1 VRHVSCGSYAAVAL
15 TTDGAAFTW
24 GKGARGV
31 LGHGHTRD
39 VASPTRVGA
48 LSGTFVWDA
57 RLGKAFLLCLSAAG
71 ELFSNGAAD
80 GGVLGHGARADE
92 AAPLRVA
99 ALEGTRVVGL
109 DCGDSHA
116 AALTASGEVYCWGRG
131 SHGRLGLGHSRDV
144 PTPTRVEAMVARR
157 PCTTALH
164 DGPARHPCATCPR
177 AHVQPTSPAS
187 MHPLRAACAWVDGH
201 ALVLACHRAPL
212 PPRTPQVGKT
222 CVEISC
228 ASYATACRTDTG
240 HVWRWGGKWDS
251 AVPRTARLLGHLR
264 LAPQALGCATH
275 SARAAEPG
283 RAQGRLRCDPEG
295 GPGAWTP
302 PRSTPRRW
310 GGSAVAPLEPMR
322 IRLGGSA
329 RCVAAGGSHVA
340 VALGELLGDAA
351 DRSLARQ
358 ASCCCTSTA
367 CQCAPHVTCTAR
379 HVHRT
384 SRAPHVTCI
393 ARHVHRTSRASH
405 VTCIACYVHRNVVHV
420 HNVRST

>member
-1 VRHVSCGSYAAVAL
+1 
-15 TTDGAAFTW
+15 
-24 GKGARGV
+24 
-31 LGHGHTRD
+31 
-39 VASPTRVGA
+39 
-48 LSGTFVWDA
+48 
-57 RLGKAFLLCLSAAG
+57 
-71 ELFSNGAAD
+71 
-80 GGVLGHGARADE
+80 
-92 AAPLRVA
+92 
-99 ALEGTRVVGL
+99 
-109 DCGDSHA
+109 
-116 AALTASGEVYCWGRG
+116 
-131 SHGRLGLGHSRDV
+131 
-144 PTPTRVEAMVARR
+144 M
-157 PCTTALH
+157 
-164 DGPARHPCATCPR
+164 CPR
-177 AHVQPTSPAS
+177 AAHSSRQHAPTPCG
-187 MHPLRAACAWVDGH
+187 MRVGRRA
-201 ALVLACHRAPL
+201 RARSSLPPRTL

-295 GPGAWTP
+295 RPEAWTP

-367 CQCAPHVTCTAR
+367 RQCAPHVTCTAR
-379 HVHRT
+379 HVHRMLC
-384 SRAPHVTCI
+384 APHVMCI
-393 ARHVHRTSRASH
+393 AMWSMSTTCAPRDVHP
-405 VTCIACYVHRNVVHV
+405 V
-420 HNVRST
+420 